1 MNLLE
6 FNLPLIALIP
16 FLGAPLAALAAN
28 INRVASAWTAGLVT
42 LISLLFLLPAIH
54 LPFAGETLIQSW
66 SWLPALGLDFAFR
79 LDGLALLFT
88 LLILLIGLLVILYAR
103 YYLSPRDSMGRF
115 FAYLLMFMGSMLG
128 IVLSENLIQ
137 LVVFWE
143 LTSLTSFLL
152 ISYWQHQQDARD
164 GARMALAITGAG
176 GLAMLAGVIML
187 GNIVGSYNL
196 TDVLAAGEQIRQ
208 HEHYL
213 TVLVLILLGVFT
225 KSAQFPFHFWLPHA
239 MAAPTPVSAYLHSAT
254 MVKAGIFM
262 LARLFPVLSGTE
274 AWGWLVGGAGMFTMV
289 LGAYTALFKHDLK
302 GLLAYSTIS
311 HLGLITLLFGFST
324 QLAAV
329 AAIFHIINHATFKAS
344 LFMVAGIIDHEC
356 GSRDMRMVNGMLK
369 YMPHTAVLAM
379 IAASAM
385 AGVPL
390 LNGFLSKE
398 MFFEQALTATD
409 GSLMTWAIPVL
420 VTIGAIFSVAYS
432 LRFIHDV
439 FFNGE
444 PVGLTKTPHEPP
456 RFMKIP
462 VDILV
467 LLCLGVGIAPMI
479 LVAPILSVAVAA
491 SLQSAPPTF
500 SLAIWHGFNLP
511 LMMSFIAMGIGVLVY
526 FNRYKL
532 FRWHDQNLPRIDA
545 RILFNMVLHGILVT
559 TGKIS
564 RVFDRGSLQNATS
577 WVLVTAVLA
586 VLYGYLQFNSPLL
599 GDRALLPIDWLTL
612 ALSAFVVIASVLCAV
627 LHHQRLVSL
636 IIVGVV
642 GLIVSL
648 GFVKFSAPDLALT
661 QLSVEVVTIVLLLL
675 ALFFLPQHTP
685 QERNA
690 TRMTRDVA
698 LSVSAGI
705 TVMLLAMA
713 VMSRDYAPISDF
725 FIQNSKPGGGGTNV
739 VNVILVDFRGFDTL
753 GEIVVLALAGLGIF
767 AMLKNLR
774 LPAPM
779 RDIQG
784 REWSHDPHPPIMQT
798 LTRLLFPL
806 MLLVAVFVFLR
817 GHNLPGGGFI
827 AGLIAAVALISQYL
841 ANGIDWT
848 NARIKVNMHIVI
860 AIGLTAAVV
869 TGIVAMLLSYPFLTS
884 TFTYLK
890 WPLVGKF
897 EIASAMAFDLGVFLV
912 VVGATVL
919 ILVEL
924 GKLSH
929 ASHQMRQQEHY

>member
-1 MNLLE
+1 
-6 FNLPLIALIP
+6 
-16 FLGAPLAALAAN
+16 
-28 INRVASAWTAGLVT
+28 
-42 LISLLFLLPAIH
+42 
-54 LPFAGETLIQSW
+54 
-66 SWLPALGLDFAFR
+66 
-79 LDGLALLFT
+79 
-88 LLILLIGLLVILYAR
+88 
-103 YYLSPRDSMGRF
+103 
-115 FAYLLMFMGSMLG
+115 
-128 IVLSENLIQ
+128 
-137 LVVFWE
+137 
-143 LTSLTSFLL
+143 
-152 ISYWQHQQDARD
+152 
-164 GARMALAITGAG
+164 
-176 GLAMLAGVIML
+176 
-187 GNIVGSYNL
+187 
-196 TDVLAAGEQIRQ
+196 
-208 HEHYL
+208 
-213 TVLVLILLGVFT
+213 
-225 KSAQFPFHFWLPHA
+225 
-239 MAAPTPVSAYLHSAT
+239 
-254 MVKAGIFM
+254 
-262 LARLFPVLSGTE
+262 
-274 AWGWLVGGAGMFTMV
+274 
-289 LGAYTALFKHDLK
+289 
-302 GLLAYSTIS
+302 
-311 HLGLITLLFGFST
+311 
-324 QLAAV
+324 
-329 AAIFHIINHATFKAS
+329 
-344 LFMVAGIIDHEC
+344 
-356 GSRDMRMVNGMLK
+356 
-369 YMPHTAVLAM
+369 
-379 IAASAM
+379 
-385 AGVPL
+385 
-390 LNGFLSKE
+390 
-398 MFFEQALTATD
+398 
-409 GSLMTWAIPVL
+409 
-420 VTIGAIFSVAYS
+420 
-432 LRFIHDV
+432 
-439 FFNGE
+439 
-444 PVGLTKTPHEPP
+444 
-456 RFMKIP
+456 
-462 VDILV
+462 
-467 LLCLGVGIAPMI
+467 
-479 LVAPILSVAVAA
+479 
-491 SLQSAPPTF
+491 
-500 SLAIWHGFNLP
+500 
-511 LMMSFIAMGIGVLVY
+511 MMSFIAMGIGVLVY

>member
-1 MNLLE
+1 MNLFA
-6 FNLPLIALIP
+6 FNLPLVALIP
-16 FLGAPLAALAAN
+16 FLGAPLAAYAA
-28 INRVASAWTAGLVT
+28 RYSRQASAWVAGLVT
-42 LISLLFLLPAIH
+42 LLSLSLLIPIIH
-54 LPFAGETLIQSW
+54 LPFDNQTLIQSW
-66 SWLPALGLDFAFR
+66 SWLPSIGLDFAFR

-88 LLILLIGLLVILYAR
+88 LLIQLIGLLVILYAR
-103 YYLSPRDSMGRF
+103 YYLSARDSMGRF
-115 FAYLLMFMGSMLG
+115 FSYLLMFMGSMLG

-176 GLAMLAGVIML
+176 GLAMLAGVLLI
-187 GNIVGSYNL
+187 GHIVGSFNL
-196 TDVLAAGEQIRQ
+196 TDVLAAGDQIRQ
-208 HEHYL
+208 HEWYL
-213 TVLVLILLGVFT
+213 AALVLILLGVFT

-262 LARLFPVLSGTE
+262 LARLFPALSGTE

-329 AAIFHIINHATFKAS
+329 AAIFHIINHAIFKAS

-356 GSRDMRMVNGMLK
+356 GTRDMRKVNGLLK

-398 MFFEQALTATD
+398 MFFEQAVTATD
-409 GSLMTWAIPVL
+409 GNSMTWAIPVL
-420 VTIGAIFSVAYS
+420 VTLGAIFSVAYS

-467 LLCLGVGIAPMI
+467 MLCLGVGIAPMI
-479 LVAPILSVAVAA
+479 IVAPILSVAVAA
-491 SLQSAPPTF
+491 SLQSAPPQF
-500 SLAIWHGFNLP
+500 SLAIWHGLNLP
-511 LMMSFIAMGIGVLVY
+511 LIMSFIAMGLGAVVY
-526 FNRYKL
+526 FNRHKL
-532 FRWHDQNLPRIDA
+532 FRWHDETLPRIDA
-545 RILFNMVLHGILVT
+545 RILFNMALHGLLVAS
-559 TGKIS
+559 GKVS
-564 RVFDRGSLQNATS
+564 RLFDQGSLQNAVS
-577 WVLVTAVLA
+577 WVLLTAVA
-586 VLYGYLQFNSPLL
+586 AMMFGFSQFDSPLF
-599 GDRALLPIDWLTL
+599 GDRALLNIDLLTL
-612 ALSAFVVIASVLCAV
+612 SMVAV
-627 LHHQRLVSL
+627 LILASILTAYMHKRRLVAL
-636 IIVGVV
+636 IIVGVI

-685 QERNA
+685 QERS
-690 TRMTRDVA
+690 RKRLTRDLFLS
-698 LSVSAGI
+698 LSVGVS
-705 TVMLLAMA
+705 VMMLAMA
-713 VMSRDYAPISDF
+713 VLTRDYAPISDF
-725 FIQNSKPGGGGTNV
+725 FIENSKPGGGGTNV

-753 GEIVVLALAGLGIF
+753 GEIVVLALAGLAIF
-767 AMLKNLR
+767 ALLQNLR
-774 LPAPM
+774 LPAPI
-779 RDIQG
+779 RDIDG

-806 MLLVAVFVFLR
+806 MLLVAVFIFLR

-841 ANGIDWT
+841 ANGIAWT
-848 NARIKVNMHIVI
+848 NARIKTDMHVVI
-860 AIGLTAAVV
+860 GVGLMAAVV
-869 TGIVAMLLSYPFLTS
+869 TGIGAMLLSYPFLTS
-884 TFTYLK
+884 AFTYLK

-912 VVGATVL
+912 VIGATVL

-929 ASHQMRQQEHY
+929 ASHHVFEQERS

>member
-1 MNLLE
+1 MDLLS
-6 FNLPLIALIP
+6 FNLPLVALLP

-28 INRVASAWTAGLVT
+28 INRVASAWTAGFVT
-42 LISLLFLLPAIH
+42 LISLLLLLPAAR
-54 LPFAGETLIQSW
+54 LPFEDQTLIQSW
-66 SWLPALGLDFAFR
+66 SWLPSLGLDFAFR
-79 LDGLALLFT
+79 LDGLALLFS

-103 YYLSPRDSMGRF
+103 YYLSARDSMGRF

-152 ISYWQHQQDARD
+152 ISYWQHHQDARD

-176 GLAMLAGVIML
+176 GLAMLAGVLII
-187 GNIVGSYNL
+187 GNIVGSFNL
-196 TDVLAAGEQIRQ
+196 TDVLAAGDQIRQ
-208 HEHYL
+208 HDAYIPA
-213 TVLVLILLGVFT
+213 LVLILLGVFT

-262 LARLFPVLSGTE
+262 LARLFPALSGTE
-274 AWGWLVGGAGMFTMV
+274 AWGWLVGGAGMITMV

-311 HLGLITLLFGFST
+311 HLGLITLLFGFGT

-356 GSRDMRMVNGMLK
+356 GSRDMRKVNGMLK

-398 MFFEQALTATD
+398 MFFEQAVTATG
-409 GSLMTWAIPVL
+409 GSLLAWAIPVL

-467 LLCLGVGIAPMI
+467 ILCLGVGVAPMI

-491 SLQSAPPTF
+491 SLQTATPEF
-500 SLAIWHGFNLP
+500 SLAIWHGVTPP
-511 LMMSFIAMGIGVLVY
+511 LIMSFIAMGIGAIVY
-526 FNRYKL
+526 FNREKL
-532 FRWHDQNLPRIDA
+532 FRWHDKNLPRVDA
-545 RILFNMVLHGILVT
+545 RILFNMALHGVLIATCKV
-559 TGKIS
+559 S
-564 RVFDRGSLQNATS
+564 RLFDRGSLQNATS
-577 WVLVTAVLA
+577 WVLLTAVA
-586 VLYGYLQFNSPLL
+586 AIAYGYLQFSGPLL
-599 GDRALLPIDWLTL
+599 GDRALMPVDWLTL
-612 ALSAFVVIASVLCAV
+612 SLAAMIILASVLCAV

-685 QERNA
+685 QERNSR
-690 TRMTRDVA
+690 RMARDLF
-698 LSVSAGI
+698 LSVSAGVS
-705 TVMLLAMA
+705 VMLLAMA
-713 VMSRDYAPISDF
+713 VMTRDYAPISDF
-725 FIQNSKPGGGGTNV
+725 FLANSKPGGGGTNV

-767 AMLKNLR
+767 ALLKDLR
-774 LPAPM
+774 LPAPQQ
-779 RDIQG
+779 DIQG
-784 REWSHDPHPPIMQT
+784 REWNHDPHPPIMQT

-806 MLLVAVFVFLR
+806 MLLVAVFIFLR

-841 ANGIDWT
+841 ANGIAWT
-848 NARIKVNMHIVI
+848 NARIKIDMHTVI
-860 AIGLTAAVV
+860 AFGLSAALL
-869 TGIVAMLLSYPFLTS
+869 TGLAAMLLSYPFLTS

-890 WPLVGKF
+890 WPVVGKF

-929 ASHQMRQQEHY
+929 ASHRMQQQEHY